1 VGAPTKRPIFGQR
14 FSVTPNTPTQ
24 GVWAELREGTP
35 AKIWEST
42 GGFAEVEKT
51 ETGGLMVKV
60 VTAATQAP
68 SSTSDG
74 SATVSGT
81 VTVQDIPVLSDPAN
95 SSAGA
100 IFKSPA
106 PSSSATPEALAITSG
121 ALSFIPGYFQYTC
134 NLSTGG
140 KVVIQVPNTNSN
152 SSFALGVDPNASCTY
167 YAPGSTVGVP
177 ATSGRFFNVSTS
189 TATITLVGVD
199 FGSGDLAGT
208 LDGWFKYSFPLL

>member
-60 VTAATQAP
+60 VTAAIQAP

-106 PSSSATPEALAITSG
+106 PSSSATPEALAITCQPAGRLLFRSQI
-121 ALSFIPGYFQYTC
+121 LTRTHRS
-134 NLSTGG
+134 L
-140 KVVIQVPNTNSN
+140 
-152 SSFALGVDPNASCTY
+152 LASIRMLRVLTML
-167 YAPGSTVGVP
+167 PVQP
-177 ATSGRFFNVSTS
+177 
-189 TATITLVGVD
+189 
-199 FGSGDLAGT
+199 LAY
-208 LDGWFKYSFPLL
+208 LQQADAFSM